1 MSIASLILSSVASQ
15 ADAVGGKSSLRQQA
29 GQDFEQLFQALQSG
43 NLPGAQQA
51 YSDLQQ
57 LRAASAS
64 AAPSTAGV
72 TDGTSPITATPS
84 TAASPV
90 SADWSTLG
98 QALNSGSLPA
108 VQDGLS
114 RLKQDVATQ
123 WQSEMRNARAIYA
136 LMSGSGPGAPST
148 TAAGP
153 ACNSVQNDLANL
165 QAALQTGD
173 TAGAQKLLAQL
184 EQDLQSSGQAGQ
196 TRHHHHH
203 HHGGFAS
210 RDSASAYAAPTAPA
224 TTGTVSAATTATSI
238 GTAGTAAVG

>member
-15 ADAVGGKSSLRQQA
+15 AGAVGGKPSHRQQA

-57 LRAASAS
+57 LRSASAS
-64 AAPSTAGV
+64 GASSTAGV
-72 TDGTSPITATPS
+72 SDGTSPITTTPS
-84 TAASPV
+84 TAAGPV

-98 QALNSGSLPA
+98 QALDSGSLPA
-108 VQDGLS
+108 AQGALG

-136 LMSGSGPGAPST
+136 LMSGSAAGAPST
-148 TAAGP
+148 TAAGS
-153 ACNSVQNDLANL
+153 AGNTVQNDLANL

-196 TRHHHHH
+196 TRHHHHY
-203 HHGGFAS
+203 HGGFAS

-224 TTGTVSAATTATSI
+224 TMGTASAATTATGTS
-238 GTAGTAAVG
+238 TAGTAAVG